1 VLQQNFFVEQVLFGT
16 VQRPLSDAVKA
27 EYRRPFLN
35 PGEDR
40 RPTLSWPRQLP
51 IAGEPADVL
60 EAVKDYSR
68 WLATTPVPKLYFHAT
83 PGILDSNPNQVA
95 FCRTFSHQEE
105 MQVEGNHYIPEEA
118 PEVVA
123 PGLAASVRRLRGI
136 I

>member
-1 VLQQNFFVEQVLFGT
+1 
-16 VQRPLSDAVKA
+16 
-27 EYRRPFLN
+27 
-35 PGEDR
+35 
-40 RPTLSWPRQLP
+40 LSWPRQLP

-60 EAVKDYSR
+60 EVVKDYSR

-83 PGILDSNPNQVA
+83 PGVLDSNPNQVA

-123 PGLAASVRRLRGI
+123 PGVAAFVRRLRGI